1 MNGRTSS
8 SENMPNLPQDMVA
21 LAKELDSMPLEEL
34 KEEFDILFSDMDEES
49 FDGELLEMYLDAIER
64 KSSEAQQMDAGAP
77 RDLDLKR
84 DRERQNNGRRNFRSV
99 IKVGVIAAAIVALM
113 AASMAIASASGFD
126 LFGKIARWTAET
138 FGFAPKYT
146 SDDDAKIPPQLQ
158 GLKDAL
164 RQYGIGAEHLP
175 TYWPEGYEQME
186 LTSAVGS
193 KFNSITGTYGKSENY
208 IVLTYIAFLSEEPAG
223 SYNIDEEK
231 YTPYIHDNAKFYVMT
246 NEGGYLAVW
255 YQGSIEGCIS
265 GVNSYDELTKI
276 LDSIGG

>member
-84 DRERQNNGRRNFRSV
+84 DRERQGNGRRNFRSI

-138 FGFAPKYT
+138 FGFSSRYT
-146 SDDDAKIPPQLQ
+146 SDDDAEIPPQLQ
-158 GLKDAL
+158 GLKEAL

-208 IVLTYIAFLSEEPAG
+208 IVLTYIASLSESPEVT
-223 SYNIDEEK
+223 YNIDGQSLEFREHNG
-231 YTPYIHDNAKFYVMT
+231 IKFHILT
-246 NEGGYLAVW
+246 NTGKYLAVW
-255 YQGSIEGCIS
+255 NLNNVECRIS
-265 GVNSYDELTKI
+265 GVETYEELTKI